1 MLCFPIIGKKCCS
14 TIFLASNN
22 TKRESIST
30 IAHKTCQIGL
40 SNSNNTLQSSFK
52 IEYVIIRIQKVT
64 IKVRNMYIS
73 GI

>member
-1 MLCFPIIGKKCCS
+1 MLLN
-14 TIFLASNN
+14 IFLASNN

-52 IEYVIIRIQKVT
+52 IEYMIIKIQKVT
-64 IKVRNMYIS
+64 IKVTICKWYNTKIKLS
-73 GI
+73 GT